1 MSLEQQISKGI
12 MEAMKAKDTVRLG
25 ALRNAKK
32 YIIEAKTAGPEITEL
47 PDADVLKI
55 ISKLAK
61 QGTDSAAIF
70 TEQNRPDLAAEEPGA
85 GGRISG
91 IPAQAGSPPRR
102 ACRRGQGRDRRGRRD
117 VDEGDGQGD
126 GRRFEEARRPCRR
139 QGYLGQG
146 QGVVG
151 VGAADETVAAGRL
164 LACRGAD
171 GLRPQT
177 CRALRPALHARTG
190 QVCRDGRDRCGTA
203 PLRLRHGG
211 FADLHQRT
219 AQPRT
224 GTRGVWPGDVGRFRR
239 PSSCDHLCP
248 GAVSPDG
255 RGDLLRPA
263 GDRAARQA
271 PISSAVWASTA
282 LRAAICCAASSC
294 GCPMPTRRSRWR
306 ATCARLGG
314 FRCRGGARI
323 HFAGNAPV
331 IAVRVGSGKSRMKTY
346 MKFDTGSGALF
357 DCRYDEC
364 RAMIEKGILQ
374 EVRRTEGHSGNLGWT
389 NRSVVGEAVR
399 GVIPE
404 FVLAGNTLAGMPLE
418 VTHGG
423 HSKARMRSFPLG
435 NGRDRL
441 SRPPFLAAAACRTA
455 RTARCV
461 GKRRHRRAGRR
472 TAGRGAGLGRDA
484 CG

>member
-70 TEQNRPDLAAEEPGA
+70 TEQNRPDLAAEEL
-85 GGRISG
+85 
-91 IPAQAGSPPRR
+91 AQ
-102 ACRRGQGRDRRGRRD
+102 
-117 VDEGDGQGD
+117 
-126 GRRFEEARRPCRR
+126 
-139 QGYLGQG
+139 
-146 QGVVG
+146 
-151 VGAADETVAAGRL
+151 VAVFQEFL
-164 LACRGAD
+164 PKL
-171 GLRPQT
+171 
-177 CRALRPALHARTG
+177 
-190 QVCRDGRDRCGTA
+190 
-203 PLRLRHGG
+203 
-211 FADLHQRT
+211 
-219 AQPRT
+219 
-224 GTRGVWPGDVGRFRR
+224 
-239 PSSCDHLCP
+239 
-248 GAVSPDG
+248 
-255 RGDLLRPA
+255 
-263 GDRAARQA
+263 
-271 PISSAVWASTA
+271 
-282 LRAAICCAASSC
+282 
-294 GCPMPTRRSRWR
+294 
-306 ATCARLGG
+306 LGG

-423 HSKARMRSFPLG
+423 HSKLG
-435 NGRDRL
+435 CGVFRWGTVVIDY
-441 SRPPFLAAAACRTA
+441 P
-455 RTARCV
+455 
-461 GKRRHRRAGRR
+461 GRR
-472 TAGRGAGLGRDA
+472 FWLLPHAEQPGPPDVSVSGVTVALDGGRLVVGQVWDETLADRVAPGDRIVFLGTVDVSRVDPCA
-484 CG
+484 VIRGEIRGDKPQMTVERKDGTRVTVPVKRMK